1 MTIEVTIS
9 ERALAS
15 MVLAACEAYAFGQD
29 DDWEAV
35 ETYAHLWGFRRCSP
49 DGGTEHVHVDR
60 ISACVSAQVAND
72 RATVFTDMIPLQ
84 DDIVKHWSP
93 HGCESRMVVFSRSGF
108 EFCESG
114 SRASFGTAV
123 GGLSGAFAR
132 RWRSRLRQAPSNRP
146 DFTSER
152 KPGTAWPPSAPQRW
166 PQRFIRCCTR
176 FLLLD
181 STVS

>member
-1 MTIEVTIS
+1 MEMNNLKKYQV
-9 ERALAS
+9 
-15 MVLAACEAYAFGQD
+15 
-29 DDWEAV
+29 
-35 ETYAHLWGFRRCSP
+35 
-49 DGGTEHVHVDR
+49 GGTRSNMELAMDVNLVWWSFRGRDLS
-60 ISACVSAQVAND
+60 IANQAA
-72 RATVFTDMIPLQ
+72 RV
-84 DDIVKHWSP
+84 
-93 HGCESRMVVFSRSGF
+93 G
-108 EFCESG
+108 
-114 SRASFGTAV
+114 FGTAV

-152 KPGTAWPPSAPQRW
+152 KLRTAWPPSAPQRW